1 MTSTNITECMKDVK
15 ELETIVE
22 SIHNQ
27 IDSLEA
33 KSAKFQE
40 KLRAKK
46 FELDII
52 MNKIG
57 GI

>member
-1 MTSTNITECMKDVK
+1 MTSTNSEECLKDVE
-15 ELETIVE
+15 ELQAIVD

-27 IDSLEA
+27 IDALEE
-33 KSAKFQE
+33 KSQKFQA

-52 MNKIG
+52 NSRKETN
-57 GI
+57 